1 MSATTDKTGA
11 PASRGRHPSPAAR
24 AWLWLVDGLAAIGT
38 GLICVLMVIICA
50 DIVARNAM
58 GASLPLISELGALLL
73 VMIVALQL
81 ATTVRA
87 DRLARTEMFIVGFRA
102 KRPRAAAVLSAVFNL
117 VGAGVIG
124 GIAWATI
131 RILGKDWDANE
142 YIGVTG
148 IATLPTWP
156 FRALILLGMAVAA
169 LQFLLLAVND
179 LRTAAKGAD
188 NS

>member
-1 MSATTDKTGA
+1 MPSENRSNDA
-11 PASRGRHPSPAAR
+11 PAPREHRHTPLAA
-24 AWLWLVDGLAAIGT
+24 AWVWIVDGLAAIGT

-50 DIVARNAM
+50 DIVARNAL
-58 GASLPLISELGALLL
+58 GASLPLVSELGALLL

-87 DRLARTEMFIVGFRA
+87 DRLARTEIFFLGFRQDY
-102 KRPRAAAVLSAVFNL
+102 PRAGSLLSAVFNL

-124 GIAWATI
+124 GIAWASI
-131 RILGKDWDANE
+131 RILEKDWAAGE

-156 FRALILLGMAVAA
+156 FRALILTGMAVAA
-169 LQFLLLAVND
+169 IQFVILTVAD
-179 LRTAAKGAD
+179 LRRAATGTQP
-188 NS
+188 